1 MKKIFAWLTCILPIV
16 LLTACGQSS
25 PVLKVVIQPKGSD
38 AEDYEYLVVYD
49 NEKTAAT
56 DLFVPDDVA
65 SYTAESRTFVSDVV
79 NNRVVNTLESTILI
93 DENGNKTDADEI
105 MTAIMQTAA
114 DSIDHDIMEFTIL
127 VDGDRYFAFVKLN
140 VNWSDPCILY
150 EYDTATGRLIELCR
164 WDGAHLMGISIK

>member
-1 MKKIFAWLTCILPIV
+1 MKRIFTSLTYILLAV
-16 LLTACGQSS
+16 MLTACGQAS
-25 PVLKVVIQPKGSD
+25 PVLKVIVQPERSD
-38 AEDYEYLVVYD
+38 VENYEYLVVYD

-65 SYTAESRTFVSDVV
+65 SYTAEFRAFVSAVE
-79 NNRVVNTLESTILI
+79 NKRVVNTLESTILI

-140 VNWSDPCILY
+140 VNLWTPCILY
-150 EYDTATGRLIELCR
+150 EYDTATGDLVELYC
-164 WDGAHLMGISIK
+164 WDSVDLLGISIK

>member
-1 MKKIFAWLTCILPIV
+1 MKRIITLLTCILLV
-16 LLTACGQSS
+16 VMLTACGQAS
-25 PVLKVVIQPKGSD
+25 PVLKVIVQPERSD

-150 EYDTATGRLIELCR
+150 EYDTATGDFVELYC
-164 WDGAHLMGISIK
+164 WNGVDLVGISIK